1 MKNKKNGLI
10 LGGVAIG
17 SAIISSG
24 VTLLVHSK
32 WYCNTQYN
40 YAADLYNEG
49 KLKEALIEFE
59 KLKGYK
65 QADLYIRFCKE
76 TIARHQIEDMLD
88 ENDIKSASWMF
99 DKVCEEGILSN
110 RVKDIL
116 RVKLLKAFEEADDV
130 E

>member
-1 MKNKKNGLI
+1 M
-10 LGGVAIG
+10 
-17 SAIISSG
+17 
-24 VTLLVHSK
+24 
-32 WYCNTQYN
+32 YN

-49 KLKEALIEFE
+49 KLKEALTEFE

-116 RVKLLKAFEEADDV
+116 RVKLLKAFEEVDDV